1 MDIFQEIQNRAIDYK
16 QVLDSCETNFVRGP
30 FSLTDISIIVPV
42 CGRTEF
48 TKVLCDHFFKAMAY
62 ADDVS
67 RENEPG
73 YTGRSGSLEVSL
85 TIVEHS
91 DTPQHRNLCPH
102 WVHHVWIPKNGKPFN
117 KCLAHNVGALLTKEA
132 QTFLFHDIDTIVPTD
147 FFVRVLENL
156 PGHDALQTFTK
167 RRLQMCDHW
176 LTQEIVRGNI
186 DMRNITDYHGHFQEA
201 KAGAMGGSI
210 FIRKNLFF
218 KTTFCAEVFDGYGL
232 EDAFFWQCID
242 LMGRLG
248 TCDNP
253 KIELFHLFH
262 EAHRVTKQIDW
273 SFYNAFLAL
282 STEEKKR
289 FIQLMA
295 SNLNKHQHEA

>member
-16 QVLDSCETNFVRGP
+16 QVLDSCETSFVRNP
-30 FSLTDISIIVPV
+30 FSLTDISVIVPV

-48 TKVLCDHFFKAMAY
+48 NKVLCDHFLRAINYLYEFNGKY
-62 ADDVS
+62 EV
-67 RENEPG
+67 G
-73 YTGRSGSLEVSL
+73 YSGNSGSINVSL

-91 DTPQHRNLCPH
+91 DTPLHRNLCPH
-102 WVHHVWIPKNGKPFN
+102 WVHHVWIPKNGQPFN
-117 KCLAHNVGALLTKEA
+117 KSLAHNVGALLTKES
-132 QTFLFHDIDTIVPTD
+132 QCFLFHDVDTIVPTD
-147 FFVRVLENL
+147 FLIRILENL
-156 PGHDALQTFTK
+156 PSHDALQTFTK

-176 LTQEIVRGNI
+176 LTQEIIRGNI
-186 DMRNITDYHGHFQEA
+186 SMKNITEYPGHFQEA

-218 KTTFCAEVFDGYGL
+218 KTTFCAEIFNEYGL
-232 EDAFFWQCID
+232 EDAFFWQCIG

-248 TCDNP
+248 ACDNP
-253 KIELFHLFH
+253 KIELFHLNH
-262 EAHRVTKQIDW
+262 NATRITKEIDW

-282 STEEKKR
+282 PIEVKKQ